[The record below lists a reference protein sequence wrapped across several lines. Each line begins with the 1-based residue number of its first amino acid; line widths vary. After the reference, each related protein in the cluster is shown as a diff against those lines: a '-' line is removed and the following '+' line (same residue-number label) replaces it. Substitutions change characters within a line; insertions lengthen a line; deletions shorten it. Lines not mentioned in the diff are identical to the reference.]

1 MAAGPTGLQRRAI
14 TNHFRNAGGPLTNCY
29 RLNSCVPPTFKCW
42 SHNPQCDNIWRLWEV
57 SRSSELNLYKWDLV
71 LLEEERW
78 ERWSL
83 STTWGY
89 SNKVAIVCK
98 PGRSF
103 SPHTT
108 LNLPAPWTW
117 TSHSLELWE
126 RIVCCLNCSDYGMYH
141 SSPDWLTQ
149 AYGPNPTCCLFL
161 YSCQAKNGFYV
172 F

>member
-29 RLNSCVPPTFKCW
+29 RLNTCIPPTFKCW
-42 SHNPQCDNIWRLWEV
+42 SHNSQCDNIWRLWEV

-108 LNLPAPWTW
+108 LNLPAPWLLKFLASGTVRNKCFLFKPL
-117 TSHSLELWE
+117 SLWNF
-126 RIVCCLNCSDYGMYH
+126 VKA
-141 SSPDWLTQ
+141 TQ
-149 AYGPNPTCCLFL
+149 AD
-161 YSCQAKNGFYV
+161 
-172 F
+172 